1 METTRRIKTFRLRS
15 DLIERLQKNAKKENR
30 TLNNYVE
37 SVLLDLVYRE
47 PNEVTKAAIEEATSG
62 HNTNK
67 VYTNVDEMMDER
79 IWSAI
84 VINLKGTR
92 YTPFAELQ
100 AKPKEEKPRRRI
112 GFIQN
117 EK

>member
-47 PNEVTKAAIEEATSG
+47 PNETTKAAIEETRSG

-67 VYTNVDEMMDER
+67 VYTNVDEMMDD
-79 IWSAI
+79 I
-84 VINLKGTR
+84 L
-92 YTPFAELQ
+92 
-100 AKPKEEKPRRRI
+100 KEEV
-112 GFIQN
+112 
-117 EK
+117 